1 MPVDFTLVKISELPV
16 AGGVADGDELVIN
29 QSGTTARIRKD
40 DLAGSFGVAS
50 SGVIISTVEVVASEE
65 ITVTAGRLL
74 WAVVV
79 LGAPGE
85 VKVGTTED
93 GDEILADEITGTKI
107 VYSVLEYFETNTS
120 VWLTGTGTFRLYF
133 AA

>member
-40 DLAGSFGVAS
+40 DLAGSFGVTS
-50 SGVIISTVEVVASEE
+50 SGVIISTIEVIVSEE
-65 ITVTAGRLL
+65 ITVPAGRLL

-79 LGAPGE
+79 LGAPGD
-85 VKVGTTED
+85 VKVGTTVG
-93 GDEILADEITGTKI
+93 GDEILADEITGTQI
-107 VYSVLEYFETNTS
+107 VYSTLQYFETSTI
-120 VWLTGTGTFRLYF
+120 VWLTGTGTFKLYF

>member
-1 MPVDFTLVKISELPV
+1 MPVEFTLVKISELPV

-40 DLAGSFGVAS
+40 ALEAS
-50 SGVIISTVEVVASEE
+50 LGIAASGISISTIEVAGSEE
-65 ITVTAGRLL
+65 ITVAAGRLL

-85 VKVGTTED
+85 VKVGTTEE
-93 GDEILADEITGTKI
+93 GDEILADEITGTQI
-107 VYSVLEYFETNTS
+107 VYSILQYFETSTN
-120 VWLTGTGTFRLYF
+120 VWLTGTGTFKLYF